1 MPNNGSFGLHV
12 ITDKKG
18 RYNDMRNPF
27 NKRARGEYGSY
38 DDNYDNDFYRGDE
51 QDDDGVIDDYAADEI
66 PAVPAKKTAGKDGAN
81 QVKVVKP
88 RDYQDGPLIA
98 DYLVD
103 GYTVVMNI
111 EALERPAT
119 LRLIDFLLGAVHVLG
134 GELRRVT
141 KTTLVLSPR
150 SGEVVGDDELSD
162 DEYDE

>member
-1 MPNNGSFGLHV
+1 M
-12 ITDKKG
+12 K
-18 RYNDMRNPF
+18 NPF
-27 NKRARGEYGSY
+27 NKRTRGEYGSY
-38 DDNYDNDFYRGDE
+38 DDSYDNDFYRGDE
-51 QDDDGVIDDYAADEI
+51 QDDDGVIDDYASDDQ
-66 PAVPAKKTAGKDGAN
+66 PAIPAKKPAAKDSGAN

-88 RDYQDGPLIA
+88 RDYQDGPIIA

>member
-1 MPNNGSFGLHV
+1 M
-12 ITDKKG
+12 K
-18 RYNDMRNPF
+18 NPF
-27 NKRARGEYGSY
+27 NKRTRGEYGSY
-38 DDNYDNDFYRGDE
+38 DDSYDNDFYRGDE
-51 QDDDGVIDDYAADEI
+51 QDDDGVIDDYASDDQ
-66 PAVPAKKTAGKDGAN
+66 PAIPAKKPAAKDSGAK

-88 RDYQDGPLIA
+88 RDYQDGPIIA

-150 SGEVVGDDELSD
+150 AGVVVGDDDLSD

>member
-1 MPNNGSFGLHV
+1 M
-12 ITDKKG
+12 
-18 RYNDMRNPF
+18 
-27 NKRARGEYGSY
+27 
-38 DDNYDNDFYRGDE
+38 
-51 QDDDGVIDDYAADEI
+51 
-66 PAVPAKKTAGKDGAN
+66 
-81 QVKVVKP
+81 VKVVKP

-150 SGEVVGDDELSD
+150 SGEVVGDDELAD
-162 DEYDE
+162 DEYDI

>member
-1 MPNNGSFGLHV
+1 M
-12 ITDKKG
+12 K
-18 RYNDMRNPF
+18 NPF

-38 DDNYDNDFYRGDE
+38 DDSYDNDFYRGDE
-51 QDDDGVIDDYAADEI
+51 QDDDGVIDDYASDDQ
-66 PAVPAKKTAGKDGAN
+66 PAIPAKKPAAKDSGAN

-88 RDYQDGPLIA
+88 RDYQDGPIIA

>member
-1 MPNNGSFGLHV
+1 M
-12 ITDKKG
+12 K
-18 RYNDMRNPF
+18 NPF

-38 DDNYDNDFYRGDE
+38 NDSYDNDFYRGDD
-51 QDDDGVIDDYAADEI
+51 QDDDGVIDDYAEDET
-66 PAVPAKKTAGKDGAN
+66 PALPPKKPAAKENAAN

-88 RDYQDGPLIA
+88 RDYQDCPIIANYLI
-98 DYLVD
+98 D

-111 EALERPAT
+111 EALERAAT
-119 LRLIDFLLGAVHVLG
+119 LRLIDFLLGVLHVLG

>member
-1 MPNNGSFGLHV
+1 M
-12 ITDKKG
+12 K
-18 RYNDMRNPF
+18 NPF
-27 NKRARGEYGSY
+27 NKRTRGEYGSY
-38 DDNYDNDFYRGDE
+38 DDSYDNDFYRGDE
-51 QDDDGVIDDYAADEI
+51 QDDDGVIDDYASDDQ
-66 PAVPAKKTAGKDGAN
+66 PAIPAKKPAAKDGGAN

-88 RDYQDGPLIA
+88 RDYQDGPIIA

>member
-1 MPNNGSFGLHV
+1 M
-12 ITDKKG
+12 K
-18 RYNDMRNPF
+18 NPF
-27 NKRARGEYGSY
+27 NKRKSYGAY
-38 DDNYDNDFYRGDE
+38 DDGYDNDFYRGDE
-51 QDDDGVIDDYAADEI
+51 ADDDGVIDDYEGEHT
-66 PAVPAKKTAGKDGAN
+66 PAVAAKKPAAKDGAN
-81 QVKVVKP
+81 LVKLVKP
-88 RDYQDGPLIA
+88 RDYQDGPAIA

-111 EALERPAT
+111 EALERTAT
-119 LRLIDFLLGAVHVLG
+119 LRLIDFLLGALHVLG